1 MASGFYWSL
10 VLALLLATSSPAR
23 AEDSDVLELDSANF
37 DDGIADLDIVL
48 VEFYAPW

>member
-1 MASGFYWSL
+1 ML
-10 VLALLLATSSPAR
+10 VFLSSTR
-23 AEDSDVLELDSANF
+23 AEESDVIELDEDNF